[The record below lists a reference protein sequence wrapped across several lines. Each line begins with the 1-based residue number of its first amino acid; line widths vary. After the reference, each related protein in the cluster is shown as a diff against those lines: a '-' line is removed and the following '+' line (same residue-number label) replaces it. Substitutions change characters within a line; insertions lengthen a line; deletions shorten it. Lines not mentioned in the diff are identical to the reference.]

1 MVIAAQ
7 SGTESG
13 LHAVRTLIMLS
24 LVLFF
29 IFLKKPSWVLTLQL
43 PDVKRR
49 ALLKFCFSMEFKNG

>member
-13 LHAVRTLIMLS
+13 LYAVRTLIMLS

-29 IFLKKPSWVLTLQL
+29 IFLKKPSWVLTLQQL
-43 PDVKRR
+43 DVKRR
-49 ALLKFCFSMEFKNG
+49 PLLTFRFLMEFKNG

>member
-29 IFLKKPSWVLTLQL
+29 IFLKKLSWVLTLQL

-49 ALLKFCFSMEFKNG
+49 ALLKF

>member
-24 LVLFF
+24 LVFFF
-29 IFLKKPSWVLTLQL
+29 IFLKKLSWVLTLQQL
-43 PDVKRR
+43 DVKRR
-49 ALLKFCFSMEFKNG
+49 PLLTFCFSMEFKNG